1 MSTNIPTSTNLGS
14 ALNAGVMP
22 GAGSN
27 IPAPPPRPKIDIPPV
42 QNDAEVVA
50 KVASTVIKPSGVN
63 EVSQDLRVAAE
74 KAAQEIQT
82 FLQSNG
88 RNLNIQVDGNTGYHV
103 VTVTNP
109 ETGEVIRQM
118 PSPELL
124 KIAQSLPQMKG
135 LFVDQKA

>member
-1 MSTNIPTSTNLGS
+1 MSTNIPTGTNLGG
-14 ALNAGVMP
+14 ALNTGVMP

-27 IPAPPPRPKIDIPPV
+27 LPAPPPRPKIDIPPV

-63 EVSQDLRVAAE
+63 EVTQDLRVAAE
-74 KAAQEIQT
+74 KAAQEIQS

-135 LFVDQKA
+135 LFLNQKA

>member
-1 MSTNIPTSTNLGS
+1 MSTNIPIGTNLGG
-14 ALNAGVMP
+14 ALSTSVMP

-63 EVSQDLRVAAE
+63 EVTQDLRVAAE
-74 KAAQEIQT
+74 KAAQEIQS

-135 LFVDQKA
+135 LFLNQKA